1 MAFRYHHDMTEENL
15 DPAAPIT
22 DLIQAWS
29 DGREGASDA
38 LAESIY
44 AELNKLATAHIQRER
59 RTELEPTELVHEA
72 WLRMS
77 RTQGA
82 FPSRQHFFALAAL
95 QMRRILI
102 DCARATRVGGRDLDP
117 VTLSLR
123 LVDPGPQPAEIA
135 TLAAALD
142 QLDHLDRRKS
152 QAFALAELGGFDNQQ
167 VASMLH
173 VSLTTI
179 ERDLRFARVWLAA
192 RLA

>member
-1 MAFRYHHDMTEENL
+1 MMT
-15 DPAAPIT
+15 
-22 DLIQAWS
+22 WS
-29 DGREGASDA
+29 DGQEGASDA

-44 AELNKLATAHIQRER
+44 TELNKLATAHIQRER
-59 RTELEPTELVHEA
+59 RTELEPAELVHEA
-72 WLRMS
+72 WMRMS
-77 RTQGA
+77 RTRGE

-102 DCARATRVGGRDLDP
+102 DCARATRAGGRDADP
-117 VTLSLR
+117 LTLSLR

-135 TLAAALD
+135 TLAAALTQLD
-142 QLDHLDRRKS
+142 QLDKRKS

-167 VASMLH
+167 VANMLH

>member
-1 MAFRYHHDMTEENL
+1 MIME
-15 DPAAPIT
+15 DPTPTAPIT

-29 DGREGASDA
+29 NGQEGAADA

-59 RTELEPTELVHEA
+59 RAELEPAELVHEA

-77 RTQGA
+77 RTQGS

-102 DCARATRVGGRDLDP
+102 DCARATRVGGRDADP

-123 LVDPGPQPAEIA
+123 LVDPGPQPAEMA
-135 TLAAALD
+135 SLAEALD
-142 QLDHLDRRKS
+142 QLDHLDLRKS
-152 QAFALAELGGFDNQQ
+152 QAFALAELGGFDNQH
-167 VASMLH
+167 VAQMLA